1 MVESTAFSLQQED
14 LLMNRKLFRRYVVNL
29 VSVALVSIGLAPV
42 SYADIVSTTTLIEAE
57 SRAESL
63 REIELFLARDEVREQ
78 FLALGVSPETVT
90 ARVNSLT
97 ADELRQLQSSIDDK
111 AAGGDA
117 LAVIGTVF
125 LILLILELVGVT
137 NIFNAI

>member
-1 MVESTAFSLQQED
+1 
-14 LLMNRKLFRRYVVNL
+14 MNRKLFRRYVVNL

-78 FLALGVSPETVT
+78 FLALGVSPEAVT

>member
-1 MVESTAFSLQQED
+1 M
-14 LLMNRKLFRRYVVNL
+14 
-29 VSVALVSIGLAPV
+29 